1 MADNLPMWTD
11 IVSATA
17 AGVALILSGFSLR
30 QSGRSLRISERQ
42 EERQQPNIIT
52 TLDLA
57 DYATAN
63 ETDARRYRMTFS
75 IQNRSNADNA
85 IVRAELRLTYRLP
98 EGIMMVARVQAEPES
113 GLPFRLEAHNSIRWE
128 CQFFVPATIW
138 RHRIEA
144 YTVELVDTYDRALSM
159 EPILLSERRA

>member
-17 AGVALILSGFSLR
+17 AGLALFISVCSLR
-30 QSGRSLRISERQ
+30 QSGKSLRISEQQ
-42 EERQQPNIIT
+42 EERQQPNLTT

-57 DYATAN
+57 DYATPN
-63 ETDARRYRMTFS
+63 EADERRYRIAFS
-75 IQNRSNADNA
+75 IQNRSDADNA

-98 EGIMMVARVQAEPES
+98 EGIMMVARVRAAPES
-113 GLPFRLEAHNSIRWE
+113 GLPFRLEARNSIREE
-128 CQFFVPATIW
+128 CEFSVPATIW

-144 YTVELVDTYDRALSM
+144 YTVELVDTYDRALLM